1 MKKHHWWLGAGI
13 LLLLVLVLTNPTE
26 ADFRERVRERQGLA
40 GTLGL
45 AAADLLSG
53 GQRGG
58 IKRDNY
64 GVASRFYLGGDGV
77 LPRRNL
83 GWGMAGMIWEAR

>member
-13 LLLLVLVLTNPTE
+13 LLVLVLVLTNPTE
-26 ADFRERVRERQGLA
+26 ADFREQVRERQGLA

-53 GQRGG
+53 SQRGG

-64 GVASRFYLGGDGV
+64 WVASRFYLGGDGV

-83 GWGMAGMIWEAR
+83 GWGMAGKIWEAR